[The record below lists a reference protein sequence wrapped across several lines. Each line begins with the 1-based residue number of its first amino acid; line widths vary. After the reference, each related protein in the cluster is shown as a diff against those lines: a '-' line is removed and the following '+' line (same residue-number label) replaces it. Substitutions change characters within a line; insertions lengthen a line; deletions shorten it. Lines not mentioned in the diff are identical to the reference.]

1 MLDVGVD
8 ELVGDNSLKFVL
20 GRLGKFDFNVIEFV
34 GNVLRGNVLGWA
46 EWMGRLLG
54 GLIAGWDNDDGA

>member
-34 GNVLRGNVLGWA
+34 GNVLRGNVLG
-46 EWMGRLLG
+46 
-54 GLIAGWDNDDGA
+54 